1 VRSKPILYSL
11 THNRLRLAGCD
22 RELFPRDAVALLHE
36 ASEGAH
42 RELDRLAQLC
52 LRDAARLKRKLVDGE
67 LVRGVLDRAQL
78 AA

>member
-1 VRSKPILYSL
+1 MPRN
-11 THNRLRLAGCD
+11 THLRLAGCE
-22 RELFPRDAVALLHE
+22 RELFSRDAVALLHE

-52 LRDAARLKRKLVDGE
+52 LRDAARLKRKLVDTE
-67 LVRGVLDRAQL
+67 LVRGVLGRAQL